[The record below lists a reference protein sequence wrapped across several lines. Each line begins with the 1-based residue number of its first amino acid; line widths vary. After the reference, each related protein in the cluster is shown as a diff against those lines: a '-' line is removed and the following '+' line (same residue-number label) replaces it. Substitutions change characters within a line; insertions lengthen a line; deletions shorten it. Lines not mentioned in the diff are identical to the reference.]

1 MLAGDLEAWP
11 ARALQ
16 EHEGIIEAIA
26 AGDAELAR
34 RRSEQHVLQVRER
47 LLGKLSGEPGGP
59 PSRQAESARIETKV
73 GEPG

>member
-1 MLAGDLEAWP
+1 MLAGDLETWP

-16 EHEGIIEAIA
+16 EHEGIIEAITS
-26 AGDAELAR
+26 GDAELAR

-47 LLGKLSGEPGGP
+47 LLRKPSGEPAGA
-59 PSRQAESARIETKV
+59 PSRPVEAARIETKV